1 VKHQLA
7 PVSLERFVRLCD
19 PVVED
24 SGERRTCAE
33 RLLAHYETLRAW
45 SRIHDL
51 IGPGTVDEALGRHY
65 GEALA
70 AVGWL
75 PREGLLVDLGSGA
88 GFPGFVLAC
97 ARPGLRVVLVEPR
110 MKRAAFLRAAARAA
124 GLALEVHAARLP
136 LPLPA
141 VFDQGIAAVTVRAL
155 KVDAPTA
162 AALVARLEPTGR
174 WLVWSGRRVELP
186 EGVVPVGRVDLPGQ
200 RDAHI
205 VVAGRSDV
213 KD

>member
-1 VKHQLA
+1 M
-7 PVSLERFVRLCD
+7 D
-19 PVVED
+19 D
-24 SGERRTCAE
+24 
-33 RLLAHYETLRAW
+33 
-45 SRIHDL
+45 
-51 IGPGTVDEALGRHY
+51 ALVRHY

-70 AVGWL
+70 AVGSL
-75 PREGLLVDLGSGA
+75 PTSGLLVDLGSGA

-110 MKRAAFLRAAARAA
+110 MKRAAFLRAGARAA
-124 GLALEVHAARLP
+124 GLELEVHAARLP

-141 VFDQGIAAVTVRAL
+141 AFDQGIAAVTVRAL

-174 WLVWSGRRVELP
+174 WLVWSGRTVTLP
-186 EGVVPVGRVDLPGQ
+186 QGLVPLERLDLPGQ

-205 VVAGRSDV
+205 VVAGRGDV
-213 KD
+213 TD